1 MSPIAMSFDQNKGWT
16 SEELGL
22 RSRHWKRLAR
32 QTKET
37 SPSKKVCP
45 AGIKREGPVP
55 LQELDLN
62 ILSLKKSKG
71 KCKESKP
78 LNEENKVDGGVV
90 VVASQHRRAQ

>member
-1 MSPIAMSFDQNKGWT
+1 M
-16 SEELGL
+16 
-22 RSRHWKRLAR
+22 
-32 QTKET
+32 
-37 SPSKKVCP
+37 
-45 AGIKREGPVP
+45 P

-78 LNEENKVDGGVV
+78 SNEENKVDGGVV